1 MHTRNMNRCSRTGH
15 GGQEGECGK
24 RERGKGRGEGPRRW
38 QNGAG
43 AHLAQAGTT
52 PLQELRVGRGTRLVD
67 DEMRLVGGERIA
79 SALVSLQAC
88 LLPGLRARGCALPG
102 IL

>member
-1 MHTRNMNRCSRTGH
+1 
-15 GGQEGECGK
+15 
-24 RERGKGRGEGPRRW
+24 
-38 QNGAG
+38 
-43 AHLAQAGTT
+43 
-52 PLQELRVGRGTRLVD
+52 
-67 DEMRLVGGERIA
+67 MRLVGGERIA